1 MNALFDLDGT
11 LCDPREGIA
20 LGFRHAFAAVGLPFP
35 GDADVG
41 AQIGRPLLECFR
53 ALGCGATSAEAARHF
68 QGFFR
73 TRGFAEARLYEGV
86 LECLRDL
93 RLGGWGLALASA
105 KPAEVVRLVAADLE
119 LLPFM
124 DGVYGCGS
132 EDLNPDKR
140 AIARE
145 ALVALSWG
153 ASDTVFIGDRD
164 QDREA
169 AAALGLPFIAA
180 AWGFGVPAEHS
191 GALAV
196 ASSLQDLG
204 ALLAR
209 HATLWSPKRHG
220 DFL

>member
-20 LGFRHAFAAVGLPFP
+20 LGFRHAFAAVGRPFP
-35 GDADVG
+35 GDADVA

-53 ALGCGATSAEAARHF
+53 ALGCGSSSAEAARHF
-68 QGFFR
+68 QDFFK

-86 LECLRDL
+86 LECLRYL
-93 RLGGWGLALASA
+93 RLEGWGLALASS
-105 KPAEVVRLVAADLE
+105 KPAEVVRLVARDLD
-119 LLPFM
+119 LLPFL

-132 EDLNPDKR
+132 EDLSPDKR

-145 ALVALSWG
+145 AMKNLAWS
-153 ASDTVFIGDRD
+153 ATDTVFVGDRD

-169 AAALGLPFIAA
+169 AEALGLPFIAA
-180 AWGFGVPAEHS
+180 AWGFGGPEEHS

-196 ASSLQDLG
+196 AASLPDLG
-204 ALLAR
+204 VLLAR
-209 HATLWSPKRHG
+209 HATVLSPKRHG